1 MIKFKDLVQFK
12 RDEIERGQNSQ
23 RSEAKANP
31 ADIQKSDLD
40 KELPS
45 VS

>member
-12 RDEIERGQNSQ
+12 RDEIERN
-23 RSEAKANP
+23 ENP
-31 ADIQKSDLD
+31 AMEETKIMPQVHHEELE